1 MLSEKNI
8 KLFINKI
15 SAVPASQRKGM
26 TKGILLLEED
36 ENELINQL
44 IKESAEYP
52 ELQTLFKSF
61 LSNPL
66 DDQYKYLTGYIDSLL
81 MNMEKGDAE

>member
-1 MLSEKNI
+1 MLSQKTIKN
-8 KLFINKI
+8 FINKLA
-15 SAVPASQRKGM
+15 SSPPAARRGM

-36 ENELINQL
+36 ENKLINQL

-66 DDQYKYLTGYIDSLL
+66 DDQYKY
-81 MNMEKGDAE
+81 